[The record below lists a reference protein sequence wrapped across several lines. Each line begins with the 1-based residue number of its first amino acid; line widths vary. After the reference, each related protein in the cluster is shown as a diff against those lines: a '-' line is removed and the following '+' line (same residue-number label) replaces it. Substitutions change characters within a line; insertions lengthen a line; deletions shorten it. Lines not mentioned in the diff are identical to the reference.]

1 MLRPSL
7 MLVIQ
12 ILLKDVC
19 SIRLTG
25 GGPMGAGIVLIA
37 VVALAILCG
46 AAALPRG
53 LLMAAFVT
61 LIATAA
67 LVILFE
73 VAPTGDSSAVVLNHT
88 R

>member
-1 MLRPSL
+1 M
-7 MLVIQ
+7 V
-12 ILLKDVC
+12 
-19 SIRLTG
+19 
-25 GGPMGAGIVLIA
+25 IA
-37 VVALAILCG
+37 VVALAIICG

>member
-1 MLRPSL
+1 
-7 MLVIQ
+7 
-12 ILLKDVC
+12 
-19 SIRLTG
+19 
-25 GGPMGAGIVLIA
+25 MGAGIIAIA

-67 LVILFE
+67 LVVLFE
-73 VAPTGDSSAVVLNHT
+73 VAPSGDSSAVVLNHT

>member
-1 MLRPSL
+1 
-7 MLVIQ
+7 
-12 ILLKDVC
+12 
-19 SIRLTG
+19 
-25 GGPMGAGIVLIA
+25 MGAGIIAIA

-67 LVILFE
+67 LVVLFE
-73 VAPTGDSSAVVLNHT
+73 VAPSGDSSAVLNHT

>member
-1 MLRPSL
+1 
-7 MLVIQ
+7 
-12 ILLKDVC
+12 
-19 SIRLTG
+19 
-25 GGPMGAGIVLIA
+25 MGAGIIVIA
-37 VVALAILCG
+37 VEALAIICG

>member
-1 MLRPSL
+1 
-7 MLVIQ
+7 VIQ

-19 SIRLTG
+19 SIRPTG
-25 GGPMGAGIVLIA
+25 EGPMGAGIVLIA

>member
-1 MLRPSL
+1 
-7 MLVIQ
+7 
-12 ILLKDVC
+12 
-19 SIRLTG
+19 
-25 GGPMGAGIVLIA
+25 MGAGIIVIA
-37 VVALAILCG
+37 VVALAIICG

-67 LVILFE
+67 LVVLFE
-73 VAPTGDSSAVVLNHT
+73 VAPSGDSSAVVLNHT

>member
-1 MLRPSL
+1 
-7 MLVIQ
+7 
-12 ILLKDVC
+12 
-19 SIRLTG
+19 
-25 GGPMGAGIVLIA
+25 MGAGIIIIA
-37 VVALAILCG
+37 MVALAIICG